1 MVILI
6 LLKMINNN
14 NNNNNNKI
22 INNNNNNTDYD
33 KLQSNTVN
41 EINEKI
47 YTNCIPFE
55 SSLRQ

>member
-6 LLKMINNN
+6 LVKMINNN
-14 NNNNNNKI
+14 TNNKI
-22 INNNNNNTDYD
+22 INNNNNDTEND